1 MTDETG
7 SRRKRRFRFWTISI
21 AAILLLAGSGYVL
34 SQKSSQ
40 SSAQGGDSATGT
52 AGKGGRRGAGG
63 PTPVSVTKVTRGNMG
78 EYINALG
85 TVTPVYT
92 VTVASRV
99 AGQLVQVNYREGQ
112 LVRKG
117 QVLAII
123 DPRPYQ
129 ATVTQAQGQ
138 LQRDQAALKNA
149 MIDLDRYKTVYAQ
162 HAIPEQQLATQ
173 VATVDQDQ
181 GTVKLDQGNLDAA
194 QINVDYATITSPIDG
209 RVGLRTVDPGN
220 LVQANGTTG
229 IVTITQL
236 QPITVIFTMPE
247 DDIDQVAADMRAGK
261 KIQVK
266 ALDRTDEHQ
275 VDQGT
280 LLTLDNQI
288 DVTSATVRGRATFA
302 NKKSELFPNEFVNV
316 SVLVKTL
323 MGVNLI
329 PTAAI
334 QRNNDVAFVYVVDT
348 AKSTVHSRNIQ
359 VATINGNTAAVTG
372 VVPGETLVTD
382 GFDRLVDNGK
392 VAVREQG
399 VPDGNTN
406 ANEPSS
412 ESMKANEANPSTSG
426 NAQSSEGNQSTG
438 AGERT
443 GQPNQSQTGQA
454 QQGAANTTVPTS
466 TQGNSTNIPKP
477 HKTKPNQGSN
487 Q

>member
-1 MTDETG
+1 
-7 SRRKRRFRFWTISI
+7 
-21 AAILLLAGSGYVL
+21 
-34 SQKSSQ
+34 
-40 SSAQGGDSATGT
+40 
-52 AGKGGRRGAGG
+52 
-63 PTPVSVTKVTRGNMG
+63 
-78 EYINALG
+78 
-85 TVTPVYT
+85 
-92 VTVASRV
+92 
-99 AGQLVQVNYREGQ
+99 
-112 LVRKG
+112 
-117 QVLAII
+117 
-123 DPRPYQ
+123 
-129 ATVTQAQGQ
+129 
-138 LQRDQAALKNA
+138 